1 MASIVIIPLPVP
13 GHVNPTLKL
22 AKSLRDAGHSVVYA
36 SMADMGPRLRAEG
49 FAFEPLFEAAY
60 PTGSLDTRPSRSGN
74 LLALL
79 KLMRQEVRRQ
89 DGMLR
94 ALLDGELERRLGPLR
109 PDLILYDEKLRHM
122 PPATYGLGVPTVR
135 FSVTVPPQLL
145 PPEAPGRVHK
155 PPPRSV
161 ERVLSALSLAPRMS
175 WYFDQLARKYGYPGR
190 LHMAA
195 LQRNGRPMADLLF
208 FPEEFI
214 GSGRNAPGER
224 YHVGPLVDVE
234 RQEPDLPWERIPQG
248 RPLVFF
254 SLGTLAFST
263 PRAPRLVHAMLEA
276 ATQRPD
282 WSFVLAVGGALPPET
297 LGAAPANALVV
308 GHAPQ
313 LRLLQ
318 KVDVMVNHGGTNSVK
333 ECIYFGVPMVAVP
346 LQHDQPAI
354 ARLAAHHGVGTCLPP
369 EEFTAKSVLA
379 HLDEVLGN
387 PSYRNAVTRMQAR
400 FQETDAPGRTA
411 AVIDGIL
418 RSFQPG
424 QTPRAAVSA

>member
-1 MASIVIIPLPVP
+1 MAKIVIAPLPVP

-22 AKSLRDAGHSVVYA
+22 ARVLRDAGHHVVYA
-36 SMADMGPRLRAEG
+36 SMPDMGTRLRAEG

-60 PTGSLDTRPSRSGN
+60 PPGSLEALPSHSGN
-74 LLALL
+74 ALALL
-79 KLMRQEVRRQ
+79 RMMRREVRRQ
-89 DGMLR
+89 DAMLQ
-94 ALLDGELERRLGPLR
+94 AMLDGELERRLGPLK
-109 PDLILYDEKLRHM
+109 PDLFLYDEKLRHI
-122 PPATYGLGVPTVR
+122 PPVAHGMGLPTVR

-145 PPEAPGRVHK
+145 PPEAPGRVHR

-175 WYFDQLARKYGYPGR
+175 WYFDQLARKHGYPGR
-190 LHMAA
+190 LDTPA
-195 LQRNGRPMADLLF
+195 LRRDGRPMADLLF
-208 FPEEFI
+208 FPEAFV
-214 GSGRNAPGER
+214 GAGRDLPGER
-224 YHVGPLVDVE
+224 YHVGPLVDVD
-234 RQEPDLPWERIPQG
+234 RQEPDLPWERIPEG
-248 RPLVFF
+248 GPLVFF

-263 PRAPRLVHAMLEA
+263 PRAPRLVRAMLEA
-276 ATQRPD
+276 AAQRPQ
-282 WSFVLAVGGALPPET
+282 WRFVLAVGGTLPPGT
-297 LGAAPANALVV
+297 LGTAPPNALVV

-318 KVDVMVNHGGTNSVK
+318 KADVMVNHGGTNSVK

-387 PSYRNAVTRMQAR
+387 PACRSAVTRMRELFREA
-400 FQETDAPGRTA
+400 DAPGRIT
-411 AVIDGIL
+411 AVIDDIL
-418 RSFQPG
+418 QRFQPA
-424 QTPRAAVSA
+424 RAASM